1 MIKFGYIEARKHLGK
16 YMEDG
21 FQVGHLPFSMPDRK
35 HTLAQDWRFLTFMHW
50 RVDIEKLKHHV
61 PEGLE
66 IDTFEGD
73 AYIGLVPFMMKH
85 VRPSWFVSTPGIS
98 NFPEF
103 NIRTYVKKDGIAGVF
118 FLTLEAKSLVTCNF
132 APRTYGLPYRYAKGN
147 VKKSGDKW
155 NWRSSRNNGQ
165 FKLAGTTE
173 VIGEQMQA
181 QPGSL
186 EEFLFERYSLYTSHK
201 GSLRRGYTHHNKW
214 KFQLAKVELTE
225 NSLTESFNL
234 GIDEL
239 LTPELVHYSDGVRVR
254 TYSIELAERIGTD
267 INRDFL
273 LLDGDCGLC
282 HRLATFLDKRM
293 KTSANLGYR
302 PNSSEDAQRLIQA
315 MPKKYSESDTVYLV
329 RNGQPYMRSSAA
341 IRCLLYMKWYYRM
354 WYPVCWL
361 IPLPLRDI
369 AYRIVAK
376 YRHKVFKKP
385 KVCAFRVD

>member
-1 MIKFGYIEARKHLGK
+1 
-16 YMEDG
+16 MEDG
-21 FQVGHLPFSMPDRK
+21 FRVEHLPFPMPDRG

-50 RVDIEKLKHHV
+50 RVDIEKLRHHV

-234 GIDEL
+234 GIDKP

>member
-1 MIKFGYIEARKHLGK
+1 MLAK

-21 FQVGHLPFSMPDRK
+21 FRVEHLPFPMPNRG

-50 RVDIEKLKHHV
+50 RVDIEKLRHHV

-73 AYIGLVPFMMKH
+73 AYIGLVPFMMKN

-214 KFQLAKVELTE
+214 KFQLAKVKLTE

-234 GIDEL
+234 GIDKP

-293 KTSANLGYR
+293 KTSTNLGYR
-302 PNSSEDAQRLIQA
+302 PNSSQDAQRLIQA

>member
-1 MIKFGYIEARKHLGK
+1 
-16 YMEDG
+16 
-21 FQVGHLPFSMPDRK
+21 
-35 HTLAQDWRFLTFMHW
+35 MHW
-50 RVDIEKLKHHV
+50 RVDIEKLRAHV

-66 IDTFEGD
+66 IDTFEGN

-85 VRPSWFVSTPGIS
+85 VRPRWFVSTPGIS

-147 VKKSGDKW
+147 VKKTGEKW
-155 NWRSSRNNGQ
+155 NWESSRNKGQ
-165 FKLAGTTE
+165 FRLAGTTE
-173 VIGEQMQA
+173 VIGQEVQA
-181 QPGSL
+181 EPGSL
-186 EEFLFERYSLYTSHK
+186 EEFLFERYSLYTSHR

-214 KFQLAKVELTE
+214 KFQLAKVEVTE

-234 GIDEL
+234 GIDDP
-239 LTPELVHYSDGVRVR
+239 LTPELVHYSNGVRVR

-267 INRDFL
+267 INRDYL

-293 KTSANLGYR
+293 KPSANLGYR
-302 PNSSEDAQRLIQA
+302 PNSSKDAQRLIQA
-315 MPKKYSESDTVYLV
+315 MPKKLSESDTVYLV

-354 WYPVCWL
+354 WYPICWL
-361 IPLPLRDI
+361 VPLPIRDI

-385 KVCAFRVD
+385 KVCTFRVD

>member
-1 MIKFGYIEARKHLGK
+1 
-16 YMEDG
+16 MEDG
-21 FQVGHLPFSMPDRK
+21 FRVDHLPFPMPNRR
-35 HTLAQDWRFLTFMHW
+35 HTLDQDWRFLTFMHW
-50 RVDIEKLKHHV
+50 RVDIKKLRPHV

-66 IDTFEGD
+66 IDTFEGN
-73 AYIGLVPFMMKH
+73 AYIGLVPFMMKN
-85 VRPSWFVSTPGIS
+85 VRPSWFVSTPGVS

-132 APRTYGLPYRYAKGN
+132 APRTYGLPYRYASGY
-147 VKKSGDKW
+147 VKKIGEQW
-155 NWRSSRNNGQ
+155 NWKSSRNKGQ
-165 FKLAGTTE
+165 FRLAGTTE
-173 VIGEQMQA
+173 VIGQEVQA
-181 QPGSL
+181 ESGSL

-214 KFQLAKVELTE
+214 KFQDAKVEMTE

-234 GIDEL
+234 GIDEI
-239 LTPELVHYSDGVRVR
+239 LTPELVHYSNGVRVR

-293 KTSANLGYR
+293 KQSANLGYR
-302 PNSSEDAQRLIQA
+302 PNSSKDAQRLISA
-315 MPKKYSESDTVYLV
+315 MPKKLSESDTVYLV

-354 WYPVCWL
+354 WYPICWL
-361 IPLPLRDI
+361 VPLPIRDI

-385 KVCAFRVD
+385 KVCTFRVD

>member
-1 MIKFGYIEARKHLGK
+1 
-16 YMEDG
+16 MEDG
-21 FQVGHLPFSMPDRK
+21 FRVEHLPFPMPNRG

-50 RVDIEKLKHHV
+50 RVDIEKLRHHV

-293 KTSANLGYR
+293 KTSTNLGYR
-302 PNSSEDAQRLIQA
+302 PNSSQDAQRLIQA

>member
-1 MIKFGYIEARKHLGK
+1 
-16 YMEDG
+16 MEDG
-21 FQVGHLPFSMPDRK
+21 FRVEHLPFPMPNRG

-50 RVDIEKLKHHV
+50 RVDIEKLRHHV

-234 GIDEL
+234 GIDKP

>member
-1 MIKFGYIEARKHLGK
+1 
-16 YMEDG
+16 MEDG

>member
-1 MIKFGYIEARKHLGK
+1 
-16 YMEDG
+16 MEDG
-21 FQVGHLPFSMPDRK
+21 FRVEHLPFPMPDRG

-50 RVDIEKLKHHV
+50 RVDIEKLRHHV

-214 KFQLAKVELTE
+214 KFQPAKVELTD

-385 KVCAFRVD
+385 NVCAFRVD

>member
-1 MIKFGYIEARKHLGK
+1 
-16 YMEDG
+16 MEDG
-21 FQVGHLPFSMPDRK
+21 FQVEHLPFPMPDRR

-50 RVDIEKLKHHV
+50 RVDIEKLRPHV

-132 APRTYGLPYRYAKGN
+132 APRTYGLPYRYAKGS
-147 VKKSGDKW
+147 VKKSGNKW
-155 NWRSSRNNGQ
+155 KWDSSRNKGQ

-173 VIGEQMQA
+173 VIGEQLQA

-234 GIDEL
+234 GIDKP

-254 TYSIELAERIGTD
+254 TFSIELAERIGTD

-293 KTSANLGYR
+293 KPSANLGYR
-302 PNSSEDAQRLIQA
+302 PNSSKDAQRLIQA

-354 WYPVCWL
+354 WYPLCWL
-361 IPLPLRDI
+361 TPLPIRDI

>member
-1 MIKFGYIEARKHLGK
+1 
-16 YMEDG
+16 MEDD
-21 FQVGHLPFSMPDRK
+21 FRADHLPFPMPKRR
-35 HTLAQDWRFLTFMHW
+35 HTLDQEWRFLTFMHW
-50 RVDIEKLKHHV
+50 RVDIEKLRPHV

-73 AYIGLVPFMMKH
+73 AYIGLVPFMMKN
-85 VRPSWFVSTPGIS
+85 VRPSWFVSTPGVS

-132 APRTYGLPYRYAKGN
+132 APRTYGLPYRYARGD
-147 VKKSGDKW
+147 VKKIGEQW

-165 FKLAGTTE
+165 LRLAGTTE
-173 VIGEQMQA
+173 VIGQEVQA
-181 QPGSL
+181 ESGSL
-186 EEFLFERYSLYTSHK
+186 EEFLFERYSLYANHK
-201 GSLRRGYTHHNKW
+201 ESLRRGYTHHNKW
-214 KFQLAKVELTE
+214 KFQHAKVELTE
-225 NSLTESFNL
+225 NSLTESFDL
-234 GIDEL
+234 GIDEI

-254 TYSIELAERIGTD
+254 TYSIELAERIGSD

-293 KTSANLGYR
+293 KPLTNLGYR
-302 PNSSEDAQRLIQA
+302 PNSSKDAQRLIHA
-315 MPKKYSESDTVYLV
+315 MPRKYSESDTVYLI

-354 WYPVCWL
+354 WYPICWL
-361 IPLPLRDI
+361 VPLPIRDI

-385 KVCAFRVD
+385 KVCTFRVD

>member
-1 MIKFGYIEARKHLGK
+1 
-16 YMEDG
+16 MEDG
-21 FQVGHLPFSMPDRK
+21 FRVEHLPFPMPNRG

-50 RVDIEKLKHHV
+50 RVDIEKLRHHV

-118 FLTLEAKSLVTCNF
+118 FLTLEAKSLVTCDF

-155 NWRSSRNNGQ
+155 NWRSSSNNGQ

-214 KFQLAKVELTE
+214 KFQLAKVKLTE

-293 KTSANLGYR
+293 KTSTNLGYR
-302 PNSSEDAQRLIQA
+302 PNSSQDAQRLIQA

>member
-1 MIKFGYIEARKHLGK
+1 MLAK

-21 FQVGHLPFSMPDRK
+21 FRVEHLPFPMPNRG

-50 RVDIEKLKHHV
+50 RVDIEKLRHHV

-234 GIDEL
+234 GIDKP

-293 KTSANLGYR
+293 KTSTNLGYR
-302 PNSSEDAQRLIQA
+302 PNSSQDAQRLIQA

>member
-1 MIKFGYIEARKHLGK
+1 
-16 YMEDG
+16 MEDD
-21 FQVGHLPFSMPDRK
+21 FRADHLPFPMPNRK
-35 HTLAQDWRFLTFMHW
+35 HTLDQEWRFLTFMHW
-50 RVDIEKLKHHV
+50 RVDIEKLRPHV

-132 APRTYGLPYRYAKGN
+132 APRTYGLPYRYAKGS
-147 VKKSGDKW
+147 VKKSGNIWDWK
-155 NWRSSRNNGQ
+155 SSRDKGQ

-173 VIGEQMQA
+173 VNGEQMQA

-234 GIDEL
+234 GIDQP

-254 TYSIELAERIGTD
+254 TFSIELAERIGTD

-293 KTSANLGYR
+293 KSSANLGYR

-354 WYPVCWL
+354 WYPLCWL
-361 IPLPLRDI
+361 TPLPLRDI

>member
-1 MIKFGYIEARKHLGK
+1 
-16 YMEDG
+16 MEDG
-21 FQVGHLPFSMPDRK
+21 FRVEHLPFPMPNRG

-50 RVDIEKLKHHV
+50 RVDIEKLRHHV

>member
-1 MIKFGYIEARKHLGK
+1 
-16 YMEDG
+16 MEDG
-21 FQVGHLPFSMPDRK
+21 FQVGHLPFSMPDRG

>member
-1 MIKFGYIEARKHLGK
+1 MLAK

-21 FQVGHLPFSMPDRK
+21 FRVEHLPFPMPNRG

-50 RVDIEKLKHHV
+50 RVDIEKLRHHV

-214 KFQLAKVELTE
+214 KFQLAKVKLTE

-234 GIDEL
+234 GIDKP

-302 PNSSEDAQRLIQA
+302 PNSSQDAQRLIQA

>member
-1 MIKFGYIEARKHLGK
+1 MLAK

-21 FQVGHLPFSMPDRK
+21 FRVEHLPFPMPNRG

-50 RVDIEKLKHHV
+50 RVDIEKLRHHV

-234 GIDEL
+234 GIDKP

-302 PNSSEDAQRLIQA
+302 PNSSQDAQRLIQA

>member
-1 MIKFGYIEARKHLGK
+1 
-16 YMEDG
+16 MEDG
-21 FQVGHLPFSMPDRK
+21 FRVDHLPFPMPNRR
-35 HTLAQDWRFLTFMHW
+35 HTLDQDWRFLTFMHW
-50 RVDIEKLKHHV
+50 RVDIEKLRAHV

-66 IDTFEGD
+66 IDTFEGE

-85 VRPSWFVSTPGIS
+85 VRPRWFVSTPGIS

-103 NIRTYVKKDGIAGVF
+103 NIRTYVKKDGIPGVF

-147 VKKSGDKW
+147 VKKTGEKW
-155 NWRSSRNNGQ
+155 NWESSRNKGQ
-165 FKLAGTTE
+165 FRLAGTTE
-173 VIGEQMQA
+173 VFGQEVQA
-181 QPGSL
+181 EPGSL
-186 EEFLFERYSLYTSHK
+186 EEFLFERYSLYTSHR

-214 KFQLAKVELTE
+214 KFQLAKAELTE

-234 GIDEL
+234 GIDDP
-239 LTPELVHYSDGVRVR
+239 LTPELVHYSNGVRVR
-254 TYSIELAERIGTD
+254 THSIELAERIGTD

-293 KTSANLGYR
+293 RPSANLGYR
-302 PNSSEDAQRLIQA
+302 PNSSKDAQRLIQA
-315 MPKKYSESDTVYLV
+315 MPKKLRESDTVYLV

-354 WYPVCWL
+354 WYPICWL
-361 IPLPLRDI
+361 VPLPIRDI

-385 KVCAFRVD
+385 KVCTFRVD

>member
-1 MIKFGYIEARKHLGK
+1 
-16 YMEDG
+16 MEDG
-21 FQVGHLPFSMPDRK
+21 FRVEHLPFPMPNRG

-50 RVDIEKLKHHV
+50 RVDIEKLRHHV

-234 GIDEL
+234 GIDKP

-302 PNSSEDAQRLIQA
+302 PNSSQDAQRLIQA

>member
-1 MIKFGYIEARKHLGK
+1 
-16 YMEDG
+16 
-21 FQVGHLPFSMPDRK
+21 
-35 HTLAQDWRFLTFMHW
+35 LALFDLHALA
-50 RVDIEKLKHHV
+50 VDIEKLRHHV
-61 PEGLE
+61 PKGLE

-385 KVCAFRVD
+385 NVCAFRVD

>member
-1 MIKFGYIEARKHLGK
+1 MLAK

-21 FQVGHLPFSMPDRK
+21 FRVEHLPFPMPNRG

-50 RVDIEKLKHHV
+50 RVDIEKLRHHV

-73 AYIGLVPFMMKH
+73 AYIGLVPFMMKN

-214 KFQLAKVELTE
+214 KFQLAKVKLTE

-234 GIDEL
+234 GIDKP

-302 PNSSEDAQRLIQA
+302 PNSSQDAQRLIQA

>member
-147 VKKSGDKW
+147 VKRSGDKW

>member
-1 MIKFGYIEARKHLGK
+1 
-16 YMEDG
+16 MEDG
-21 FQVGHLPFSMPDRK
+21 FRADHLPFPMPKRR
-35 HTLAQDWRFLTFMHW
+35 HTLDQEWRFLTFMHW
-50 RVDIEKLKHHV
+50 RVDIEKLRPHV
-61 PEGLE
+61 PKGLE
-66 IDTFEGD
+66 IDTFEGY

-132 APRTYGLPYRYAKGN
+132 APRTYGLPYRYAKGS
-147 VKKSGDKW
+147 VKKIGENW
-155 NWRSSRNNGQ
+155 NWNSSRNHGL

-214 KFQLAKVELTE
+214 KFQLAKVDLTE

-234 GIDEL
+234 GIEQP

-254 TYSIELAERIGTD
+254 SFSIELAERIGTD

-293 KTSANLGYR
+293 KSSANLGYR
-302 PNSSEDAQRLIQA
+302 PNSSEGAQRLIQA

-361 IPLPLRDI
+361 VPLPIRDI

-385 KVCAFRVD
+385 KVCTFRVD

>member
-1 MIKFGYIEARKHLGK
+1 
-16 YMEDG
+16 MEDG
-21 FQVGHLPFSMPDRK
+21 FQVEHLPFPMPDRR

-50 RVDIEKLKHHV
+50 RVDIEKLRPHV

-132 APRTYGLPYRYAKGN
+132 APRTYGLPYRYAKGS
-147 VKKSGDKW
+147 VKKSGNKLEW
-155 NWRSSRNNGQ
+155 NSSRNKGQ

-234 GIDEL
+234 GIDKP

-254 TYSIELAERIGTD
+254 TFSIELAERIGTD

-293 KTSANLGYR
+293 KPSANLGYR
-302 PNSSEDAQRLIQA
+302 PNSSKDAQRLIQA

-354 WYPVCWL
+354 WYPLCWL
-361 IPLPLRDI
+361 TPLPIRDI

>member
-1 MIKFGYIEARKHLGK
+1 
-16 YMEDG
+16 MEDG
-21 FQVGHLPFSMPDRK
+21 FRVEHLPFPMPDRG

-50 RVDIEKLKHHV
+50 RVDIEKLRNHV

>member
-1 MIKFGYIEARKHLGK
+1 
-16 YMEDG
+16 MEDG
-21 FQVGHLPFSMPDRK
+21 FRVEHLPFPMPDRG

-50 RVDIEKLKHHV
+50 RVDIEKLRHHV

-385 KVCAFRVD
+385 NVCAFRVD

>member
-1 MIKFGYIEARKHLGK
+1 
-16 YMEDG
+16 MEDG
-21 FQVGHLPFSMPDRK
+21 FRTDHLPFPMPKRR
-35 HTLAQDWRFLTFMHW
+35 HTLDQQWRFLTFMHW
-50 RVDIEKLKHHV
+50 RVDIEKLRPHV

-66 IDTFEGD
+66 IDTFEGF
-73 AYIGLVPFMMKH
+73 AYIGLVPFMMEH

-132 APRTYGLPYRYAKGN
+132 APRTYGLPYRYAKGS
-147 VKKSGDKW
+147 VKKSD
-155 NWRSSRNNGQ
+155 NRLDWRSSRNKGQ
-165 FKLAGTTE
+165 FKLAGRTE

-214 KFQLAKVELTE
+214 KFKLAKVELTE

-234 GIDEL
+234 GIDQP

-254 TYSIELAERIGTD
+254 TFSIELAERIGTD

-293 KTSANLGYR
+293 KSSANLGYR

>member
-1 MIKFGYIEARKHLGK
+1 
-16 YMEDG
+16 MEDG

-385 KVCAFRVD
+385 NVCAFRVD

>member
-1 MIKFGYIEARKHLGK
+1 
-16 YMEDG
+16 MEDD
-21 FQVGHLPFSMPDRK
+21 FRADHLPFPMPKRR
-35 HTLAQDWRFLTFMHW
+35 HTLDQEWRFLTFMHW
-50 RVDIEKLKHHV
+50 RVDIEKLRPHV

-103 NIRTYVKKDGIAGVF
+103 NIRTYVKKDGIEGVF

-132 APRTYGLPYRYAKGN
+132 APRTYGLPYRYAKGR
-147 VKKSGDKW
+147 VKKSGNIWD
-155 NWRSSRNNGQ
+155 WRSSRDKGQ

-234 GIDEL
+234 GIDQP

-254 TYSIELAERIGTD
+254 TFSIELAERIGTD

-293 KTSANLGYR
+293 KSSANLGYR

-354 WYPVCWL
+354 WYPLCWL
-361 IPLPLRDI
+361 TPLPLRDI

>member
-1 MIKFGYIEARKHLGK
+1 
-16 YMEDG
+16 MEDG
-21 FQVGHLPFSMPDRK
+21 FQADHLPFPMPKRR
-35 HTLAQDWRFLTFMHW
+35 HTLDQEWRFLTFMHW
-50 RVDIEKLKHHV
+50 RVDIEKLRPHV

-73 AYIGLVPFMMKH
+73 AYIGLVPFIMKH

-132 APRTYGLPYRYAKGN
+132 APRTYGLPYRYAKGS
-147 VKKSGDKW
+147 VKKSDNRLDW
-155 NWRSSRNNGQ
+155 SSSRDKGQ
-165 FKLAGTTE
+165 FKLTGTTE
-173 VIGEQMQA
+173 FIGEQIQA

-234 GIDEL
+234 GIDQP

-254 TYSIELAERIGTD
+254 TFSIELAERIGTD

-293 KTSANLGYR
+293 NSSANLGYR

-361 IPLPLRDI
+361 VPLPIRDI

-385 KVCAFRVD
+385 NVCAFRVD

>member
-1 MIKFGYIEARKHLGK
+1 
-16 YMEDG
+16 MEDV
-21 FQVGHLPFSMPDRK
+21 FQVEHLPFPMPKRR
-35 HTLAQDWRFLTFMHW
+35 HTLDQEWRFLTFMHW
-50 RVDIEKLKHHV
+50 RVDIEKLRPHV

-66 IDTFEGD
+66 IDTFEGY

-132 APRTYGLPYRYAKGN
+132 APRTYGLPYRYAKGS
-147 VKKSGDKW
+147 VKKSGNIW
-155 NWRSSRNNGQ
+155 GWRSSRNKGQ

-186 EEFLFERYSLYTSHK
+186 EEFLFERYSLYTSHR

-214 KFQLAKVELTE
+214 KFQQAKVELTE

-234 GIDEL
+234 GIEQP

-254 TYSIELAERIGTD
+254 TFSIELAERIGTD

-293 KTSANLGYR
+293 KSSANLGYR
-302 PNSSEDAQRLIQA
+302 PNSSEGAQRLIQA

-361 IPLPLRDI
+361 VPLPIRDI

-385 KVCAFRVD
+385 KVCTFRVD

>member
-118 FLTLEAKSLVTCNF
+118 FLTLEAKSLITCNF

-147 VKKSGDKW
+147 VKRSGDKW